1 VPVSGPIRPAAGH
14 ALPQPTVSTPMACS
28 SLAQNQIE
36 YLRLSAGAR
45 DRRIEYRSTL
55 IGAAFSAAEPSRAA
69 LTAAGPGAGSRPQPL
84 AAEADHGG
92 SLPADGDPA
101 VPPAD
106 VVQAQPARSPSA
118 SITSGSSDHHARQR
132 SADNRNSAAP
142 QLTSVQRLRKRR
154 PPIGDPGHHDPG
166 AR

>member
-1 VPVSGPIRPAAGH
+1 
-14 ALPQPTVSTPMACS
+14 
-28 SLAQNQIE
+28 
-36 YLRLSAGAR
+36 LRLSAGAR

-92 SLPADGDPA
+92 ALPADGDPA

-106 VVQAQPARSPSA
+106 VVQAQPGYLACPQPIRVNNVRIVRSP
-118 SITSGSSDHHARQR
+118 RP
-132 SADNRNSAAP
+132 AA
-142 QLTSVQRLRKRR
+142 VC
-154 PPIGDPGHHDPG
+154 
-166 AR
+166 